1 MITGGVKMTMPT
13 KLLQIIIMFLVL
25 ACSLLVI
32 IPAEINFVIKLIL
45 VLLIGFFTVYGLKD
59 IRK

>member
-1 MITGGVKMTMPT
+1 MTMPT

-25 ACSLLVI
+25 VCSLIVI
-32 IPAEINFVIKLIL
+32 IPAEINIVIKTIL
-45 VLLIGFFTVYGLKD
+45 VLLLGFFTFYGLKD